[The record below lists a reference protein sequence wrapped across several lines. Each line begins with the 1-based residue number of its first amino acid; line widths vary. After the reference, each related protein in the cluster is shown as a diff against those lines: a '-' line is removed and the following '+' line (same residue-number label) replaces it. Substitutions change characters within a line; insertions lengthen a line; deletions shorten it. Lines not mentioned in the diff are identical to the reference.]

1 MQNLGMPHQSG
12 AGMSGLGGGHPH
24 FLFDD
29 AFDRD
34 ERGQPKKKYLR
45 RMIDYNPTLIKYKT
59 DILLTQHRPLYKTG
73 NQKAHLSY
81 MKDMGPGYLGY
92 ESPFLCKYIHTAI
105 NKMRCAINCV
115 EWQPNGQRVLTG
127 SQTGEFTLW
136 NGVHF
141 NFENLMQAHTASIR
155 AMKWTPDG
163 ANLLSGDSSGLIK
176 VWNANYFC
184 FKQIEAHQ
192 ETLRD
197 LSVSPSGAKFV
208 SCADENAAKLWDFP
222 TFKEERT
229 FNGHGWEVK
238 TIDWHPSMSLVATGS
253 KDFNIKLWDPRQS
266 EAITTIYAHKSVVGR
281 VRWSPNGQWLIS
293 GSRDQLIKMMDVRKM
308 SIDKVFKGH
317 TREITSLSWHP
328 TAVGIFCSG
337 SYDGQ
342 ICHWDVAQ
350 DSKPVESLI
359 GAHDGSIW
367 ALAYHPLG
375 HLMVS
380 GSHDNCTK
388 FWARPRPGDPDPQEQ
403 IPKGRMYYTHVA
415 QAEARK
421 KALEAAAVDSKSAAK
436 FVAGRA
442 DADDDEA

>member
-1 MQNLGMPHQSG
+1 
-12 AGMSGLGGGHPH
+12 
-24 FLFDD
+24 
-29 AFDRD
+29 
-34 ERGQPKKKYLR
+34 
-45 RMIDYNPTLIKYKT
+45 
-59 DILLTQHRPLYKTG
+59 
-73 NQKAHLSY
+73 
-81 MKDMGPGYLGY
+81 
-92 ESPFLCKYIHTAI
+92 
-105 NKMRCAINCV
+105 
-115 EWQPNGQRVLTG
+115 
-127 SQTGEFTLW
+127 
-136 NGVHF
+136 
-141 NFENLMQAHTASIR
+141 
-155 AMKWTPDG
+155 
-163 ANLLSGDSSGLIK
+163 
-176 VWNANYFC
+176 
-184 FKQIEAHQ
+184 
-192 ETLRD
+192 
-197 LSVSPSGAKFV
+197 
-208 SCADENAAKLWDFP
+208 
-222 TFKEERT
+222 
-229 FNGHGWEVK
+229 
-238 TIDWHPSMSLVATGS
+238 MSLVATGS

-388 FWARPRPGDPDPQEQ
+388 FWARPRPG
-403 IPKGRMYYTHVA
+403 
-415 QAEARK
+415 
-421 KALEAAAVDSKSAAK
+421 
-436 FVAGRA
+436 
-442 DADDDEA
+442 